1 MIDENKEIHARKIQI
16 KRCSQAGKELDHN
29 MFLSK
34 NLSNTCIYTQRGTFF
49 AKRDCQD
56 PKLKSEM
63 KSFLSKSELIKT
75 LQDSNQVDYRALPS
89 IVAQQ
94 VCNQVCDEFISF
106 FKKLKNGNKTARIP
120 KYKDKVKGRN
130 KLSYPKNGIS
140 TKELRKGYIKLTG
153 INTKFKIPDGIDYK
167 DIQRV
172 DVVKKSSH
180 IEVVVMYKVPKVELK
195 EKNNR
200 FIGLDLG
207 LNNLITVASNVKGI
221 TPIIFDGRPIK
232 AMNQFYNKYVSE
244 LQSKLTK
251 GGKRKYT
258 SNKIY
263 SITKNRYNKITD
275 YFHKIST
282 YLINQAVSNSITA
295 IFIGLNKG
303 WKQEIKL
310 GKENNQNFIQIPF
323 NILIN
328 MITYKAKD
336 KGIDVI
342 TTEESYTSK
351 CSFFDNE
358 EMCHHDKYQGK
369 RIKRGLFRTSDRKT
383 INSDVNGALNII
395 RKVIPT
401 FSCETAKLEV
411 ADVANPLRIS
421 FRNGNLFQASKR
433 IELINIVNLF

>member
-1 MIDENKEIHARKIQI
+1 MVDENKEIRVRKLQV
-16 KRCSQAGKELDHN
+16 KKGSQAEKELDHK

-34 NLSNTCIYTQRGTFF
+34 NLSNTCIYIQRNQFF
-49 AKRDCQD
+49 TKRDCQD

-63 KSFLSKSELIKT
+63 KSFLTFVDLIKM
-75 LQDSNQVDYRALPS
+75 LQDSNQVDYRALPTN
-89 IVAQQ
+89 VAQQ
-94 VCNQVCDEFISF
+94 VCIQVCNEFISF
-106 FKKLKNGNKTARIP
+106 FKKLKKGDKTARIP

-130 KLSYPKNGIS
+130 KLSYTKNVIS
-140 TKELRKGYIKLTG
+140 TKELKKGYIKLTG

-172 DVVKKSSH
+172 DIVKKSSH
-180 IEVVVMYKVPKVELK
+180 IEVIIMYKVPKVELK

-200 FIGLDLG
+200 YMGADLG

-221 TPIIFDGRPIK
+221 TPMIFDGRPIK
-232 AMNQFYNKYVSE
+232 AINQFYNKYVSE

-251 GGKRKYT
+251 KGKEKYT

-263 SITKNRYNKITD
+263 SITRNRYNKIKD

-282 YLINQAVSNSITA
+282 YLINQAVSNGITA
-295 IFIGLNKG
+295 IFIGLNKE

-310 GKENNQNFIQIPF
+310 GKNNQKFVEIPF
-323 NILIN
+323 EILID

-411 ADVANPLRIS
+411 ADVANPVRIS
-421 FRNGNLFQASKR
+421 FRNGDLFQASKR
-433 IELINIVNLF
+433 MRL

>member
-1 MIDENKEIHARKIQI
+1 
-16 KRCSQAGKELDHN
+16 

-34 NLSNTCIYTQRGTFF
+34 NLYNTCIYIQRNKFF
-49 AKRDCQD
+49 TKRDCQD

-63 KSFLSKSELIKT
+63 KSFLNFVDLIKM
-75 LQDSNQVDYRALPS
+75 LQKSNQVDYRALP
-89 IVAQQ
+89 VDNAQH
-94 VCNQVCDEFISF
+94 VCIQSCNDFISF
-106 FKKLKNGNKTARIP
+106 FEKLKTGDKTARIP

-130 KLSYPKNGIS
+130 NLSYTKNGIS
-140 TKELRKGYIKLTG
+140 TKELRNGYIKLSG
-153 INTKFKIPDGIDYK
+153 INTKFKIPDDIDYK

-172 DVVKKSSH
+172 DIIKKSSH
-180 IEVVVMYKVPKVELK
+180 IEVIIMYKVPKVELK

-200 FIGLDLG
+200 YMGADLG

-221 TPIIFDGRPIK
+221 TPMIFDGRPVK
-232 AMNQFYNKYVSE
+232 AINQFYNKYVSE

-251 GGKRKYT
+251 KGKEKYT

-263 SITKNRYNKITD
+263 SITKNRYNKIKD

-282 YLINQAVSNSITA
+282 YLINQAVSNGITA
-295 IFIGLNKG
+295 IFIGLNKE

-310 GKENNQNFIQIPF
+310 GKNNQKFVEIPF
-323 NILIN
+323 DILID

-342 TTEESYTSK
+342 TTEESHTSK

-411 ADVANPLRIS
+411 ADVANPIRIS

-433 IELINIVNLF
+433 LSL

>member
-1 MIDENKEIHARKIQI
+1 
-16 KRCSQAGKELDHN
+16 
-29 MFLSK
+29 
-34 NLSNTCIYTQRGTFF
+34 
-49 AKRDCQD
+49 
-56 PKLKSEM
+56 M
-63 KSFLSKSELIKT
+63 KSFLTFVDLIKM
-75 LQDSNQVDYRALPS
+75 LQNSNQVDYRALP
-89 IVAQQ
+89 VVNAQQ
-94 VCNQVCDEFISF
+94 TCIQSCNDFISF
-106 FKKLKNGNKTARIP
+106 FEKLKNGDKTARIP

-140 TKELRKGYIKLTG
+140 TKELRNGYIKLTG
-153 INTKFKIPDGIDYK
+153 INTKFKIPDDIDYK

-180 IEVVVMYKVPKVELK
+180 IEVIIMYKVPKVELK

-200 FIGLDLG
+200 YMGADLG

-221 TPIIFDGRPIK
+221 SPIIFDGRPVK
-232 AMNQFYNKYVSE
+232 AINQFYNKYVSE

-251 GGKRKYT
+251 KGKEKYT

-263 SITKNRYNKITD
+263 SITRNRYNKITD

-282 YLINQAVSNSITA
+282 YLINQAVSNGITA
-295 IFIGLNKG
+295 IFIGLNKE

-310 GKENNQNFIQIPF
+310 GKKNNQKFVEMPF
-323 NILIN
+323 NILID

-358 EMCHHDKYQGK
+358 EMCHHDMYQGK

-411 ADVANPLRIS
+411 ADVANPVRIS

-433 IELINIVNLF
+433 LSL

>member
-1 MIDENKEIHARKIQI
+1 MTDKNKEIRVRKLQVQ
-16 KRCSQAGKELDHN
+16 KGSQAEKELDHK

-34 NLSNTCIYTQRGTFF
+34 NLSNTCIYIQRGTFF
-49 AKRDCQD
+49 TKRDCQD

-63 KSFLSKSELIKT
+63 KSFLTFVDLIKM
-75 LQDSNQVDYRALPS
+75 LQDSNQVDYRALPAN
-89 IVAQQ
+89 VAQQ
-94 VCNQVCDEFISF
+94 VCIQVCNEFISF
-106 FKKLKNGNKTARIP
+106 FKKLKSGDKTARIP

-130 KLSYPKNGIS
+130 KLSYTKNVIS
-140 TKELRKGYIKLTG
+140 TKELKKGYIKLTG

-172 DVVKKSSH
+172 DIVKKSSH
-180 IEVVVMYKVPKVELK
+180 IEVVIMYKVPKVELK

-200 FIGLDLG
+200 YMGADLG

-221 TPIIFDGRPIK
+221 TPMIFDGRPIK
-232 AMNQFYNKYVSE
+232 AINQFYNKYVSE

-251 GGKRKYT
+251 KGKEKYT

-263 SITKNRYNKITD
+263 SITRNRYNKIKD

-282 YLINQAVSNSITA
+282 YLINQAVSNGITA
-295 IFIGLNKG
+295 IFIGLNKE

-310 GKENNQNFIQIPF
+310 GKKNNQKFVEIPF
-323 NILIN
+323 NILID

-433 IELINIVNLF
+433 LSL

>member
-1 MIDENKEIHARKIQI
+1 MKDKNKEIHARKIQV
-16 KRCSQAGKELDHN
+16 KRGSQVEKELDYN

-34 NLSNTCIYTQRGTFF
+34 NLSNTCIYTQRSVFF

-56 PKLKSEM
+56 PELKSGM
-63 KSFLSKSELIKT
+63 KSFISNRELIKM

-106 FKKLKNGNKTARIP
+106 FKKLKNGDKTARIP

-130 KLSYPKNGIS
+130 KLSYPKNAIS
-140 TKELRKGYIKLTG
+140 ITELRNGYIKLSG

-172 DVVKKSSH
+172 DIVKKSSH
-180 IEVVVMYKVPKVELK
+180 IEVIVMYKVPKVELK

-200 FIGLDLG
+200 YMGADLG
-207 LNNLITVASNVKGI
+207 LNNLITIVSNVKGI

-232 AMNQFYNKYVSE
+232 AMNQFYNKSVSE

-251 GGKRKYT
+251 KGKEKYT

-263 SITKNRYNKITD
+263 SITRNRYNKIND

-282 YLINQAVSNSITA
+282 YLINQAVSNGITA
-295 IFIGLNKG
+295 IFIGLNKE

-310 GKENNQNFIQIPF
+310 GKENNQKFVQIPF
-323 NILIN
+323 DDLIS

-369 RIKRGLFRTSDRKT
+369 RIKRGLFKTSYGKT

-411 ADVANPLRIS
+411 ADVANPVRIS

-433 IELINIVNLF
+433 LSL

>member
-1 MIDENKEIHARKIQI
+1 MIDKNKEIRVRKLQV
-16 KRCSQAGKELDHN
+16 KSGSQAEQELDHN

-34 NLSNTCIYTQRGTFF
+34 NLSNTCIYIQRNKFF
-49 AKRDCQD
+49 TKRDCQD

-63 KSFLSKSELIKT
+63 KSFLTFVELIKM
-75 LQDSNQVDYRALPS
+75 LQDSNQVDYRALPVA
-89 IVAQQ
+89 VAQQ
-94 VCNQVCDEFISF
+94 VCIQVCDEFISF
-106 FKKLKNGNKTARIP
+106 FKKLKKGDKTARIP

-130 KLSYPKNGIS
+130 KLSYTKNAIS
-140 TKELRKGYIKLTG
+140 TKELKKGYIKLTG

-180 IEVVVMYKVPKVELK
+180 IEVIIMYKVPKVELK

-200 FIGLDLG
+200 YMGADLG

-221 TPIIFDGRPIK
+221 TPMIFDGRPVK
-232 AMNQFYNKYVSE
+232 AINQFYNKYVSE

-251 GGKRKYT
+251 KGKEKYT

-263 SITKNRYNKITD
+263 SITRNRYNKIND

-282 YLINQAVSNSITA
+282 YLINQAVSNGITA
-295 IFIGLNKG
+295 IFIGLNKE

-310 GKENNQNFIQIPF
+310 GKENNQKFVQIPF
-323 NILIN
+323 DILID

-411 ADVANPLRIS
+411 ADVANPVRIS

-433 IELINIVNLF
+433 LSL

>member
-1 MIDENKEIHARKIQI
+1 MKDKNKEIRVRKLQV
-16 KRCSQAGKELDHN
+16 KKGSQAEKELDHK

-34 NLSNTCIYTQRGTFF
+34 NLYNTCTYIQRNLFF
-49 AKRDCQD
+49 TKRDCQD

-63 KSFLSKSELIKT
+63 KSFLTFVDLIKM
-75 LQDSNQVDYRALPS
+75 LQDSNQVDYRALP
-89 IVAQQ
+89 VVNAQQ
-94 VCNQVCDEFISF
+94 TCIQSCNDFISF
-106 FKKLKNGNKTARIP
+106 FEKLKNGDKTARIP

-140 TKELRKGYIKLTG
+140 TKELRNGYIKLTG

-180 IEVVVMYKVPKVELK
+180 IEVIIMYKVPKVELK

-200 FIGLDLG
+200 YMGADLG

-221 TPIIFDGRPIK
+221 APMIFDGRPVK
-232 AMNQFYNKYVSE
+232 AINQFYNKYVSE

-251 GGKRKYT
+251 KGKEKFT

-263 SITKNRYNKITD
+263 SITRNRYNKIKD

-282 YLINQAVSNSITA
+282 YLINQAVSNGITA
-295 IFIGLNKG
+295 IFIGLNKE

-310 GKENNQNFIQIPF
+310 GKNNQKFVEIPF
-323 NILIN
+323 EILID

-411 ADVANPLRIS
+411 ADVANPVRIS

-433 IELINIVNLF
+433 LSL

>member
-1 MIDENKEIHARKIQI
+1 MTDKNEEIRVRKLQV
-16 KRCSQAGKELDHN
+16 KSGSQAEKELDHK

-34 NLSNTCIYTQRGTFF
+34 NLSNTCIYIQRGTFF
-49 AKRDCQD
+49 TKRDCQD

-63 KSFLSKSELIKT
+63 KSFLTFVELIKM
-75 LQDSNQVDYRALPS
+75 LQDSNQVDYRALPAA
-89 IVAQQ
+89 VAQQ
-94 VCNQVCDEFISF
+94 VCIQVCNEFISF
-106 FKKLKNGNKTARIP
+106 FKKLKNGDKTARIP

-130 KLSYPKNGIS
+130 KLSYPKNAIS
-140 TKELRKGYIKLTG
+140 TKELRNGYIKLTG

-180 IEVVVMYKVPKVELK
+180 IEVVIMYKVPKVELK

-200 FIGLDLG
+200 YMGADLG

-221 TPIIFDGRPIK
+221 SPIIFDGRPIK
-232 AMNQFYNKYVSE
+232 AINQFYNKYISE

-251 GGKRKYT
+251 KGKEKYT
-258 SNKIY
+258 SNKTR
-263 SITKNRYNKITD
+263 SITRNRYNKITD

-282 YLINQAVSNSITA
+282 YLINQAVSNGITA
-295 IFIGLNKG
+295 IFIGLNKE

-310 GKENNQNFIQIPF
+310 GKNNQKFVEIPF
-323 NILIN
+323 DILID

-358 EMCHHDKYQGK
+358 EMCHHDQYQGK

-411 ADVANPLRIS
+411 ADVANPVRIS

-433 IELINIVNLF
+433 LSL

>member
-1 MIDENKEIHARKIQI
+1 M
-16 KRCSQAGKELDHN
+16 C
-29 MFLSK
+29 
-34 NLSNTCIYTQRGTFF
+34 T
-49 AKRDCQD
+49 
-56 PKLKSEM
+56 
-63 KSFLSKSELIKT
+63 
-75 LQDSNQVDYRALPS
+75 
-89 IVAQQ
+89 
-94 VCNQVCDEFISF
+94 
-106 FKKLKNGNKTARIP
+106 IP
-120 KYKDKVKGRN
+120 
-130 KLSYPKNGIS
+130 
-140 TKELRKGYIKLTG
+140 
-153 INTKFKIPDGIDYK
+153 KFKIPDGIDYK

-180 IEVVVMYKVPKVELK
+180 IEVIVMYKVPKVELK

-200 FIGLDLG
+200 YMGADLG

-221 TPIIFDGRPIK
+221 TPMIFDGRPIK
-232 AMNQFYNKYVSE
+232 AINQFYNKYVSE

-251 GGKRKYT
+251 KGKEKYT

-263 SITKNRYNKITD
+263 SITKNRYNKIKD

-282 YLINQAVSNSITA
+282 YLINQAVSNGITA
-295 IFIGLNKG
+295 IFIGLNKE

-310 GKENNQNFIQIPF
+310 GKKNNQKFVEIPF
-323 NILIN
+323 EILID

-342 TTEESYTSK
+342 TTEESHTSK

-358 EMCHHDKYQGK
+358 EMCHHDQYQGK
-369 RIKRGLFRTSDRKT
+369 RIKRGLFRTSDRKN

-433 IELINIVNLF
+433 MCL

>member
-1 MIDENKEIHARKIQI
+1 MVDENKEIRVRKLQV
-16 KRCSQAGKELDHN
+16 KKGSQAEKELDHK

-34 NLSNTCIYTQRGTFF
+34 NLSNTCIYIQRNQFF
-49 AKRDCQD
+49 TKRDCQD

-63 KSFLSKSELIKT
+63 KSFLTFVDLIKM
-75 LQDSNQVDYRALPS
+75 LQDSNQVDYRALPTN
-89 IVAQQ
+89 VAQQ
-94 VCNQVCDEFISF
+94 VCIQVCNEFISF
-106 FKKLKNGNKTARIP
+106 FKKLKKGDKTARIP

-130 KLSYPKNGIS
+130 KLSYTKNVIS
-140 TKELRKGYIKLTG
+140 TKELKKGYIKLTG

-172 DVVKKSSH
+172 DIVKKSSH
-180 IEVVVMYKVPKVELK
+180 IEVIIMYKVPKVELK

-200 FIGLDLG
+200 YMGADLG

-221 TPIIFDGRPIK
+221 TPMIFDGRPIK
-232 AMNQFYNKYVSE
+232 AINQFYNKYVSE

-251 GGKRKYT
+251 KGKEKYT

-263 SITKNRYNKITD
+263 SITRNRYNKIKD

-282 YLINQAVSNSITA
+282 YLINQAVSNGITA
-295 IFIGLNKG
+295 IFIGLNKE

-310 GKENNQNFIQIPF
+310 GKKNNQKFVEIPF
-323 NILIN
+323 EILID

-411 ADVANPLRIS
+411 ADVANPVRIS
-421 FRNGNLFQASKR
+421 FRNGDLFQASKR
-433 IELINIVNLF
+433 MRL

>member
-1 MIDENKEIHARKIQI
+1 MGA
-16 KRCSQAGKELDHN
+16 
-29 MFLSK
+29 
-34 NLSNTCIYTQRGTFF
+34 
-49 AKRDCQD
+49 
-56 PKLKSEM
+56 
-63 KSFLSKSELIKT
+63 
-75 LQDSNQVDYRALPS
+75 
-89 IVAQQ
+89 
-94 VCNQVCDEFISF
+94 
-106 FKKLKNGNKTARIP
+106 
-120 KYKDKVKGRN
+120 
-130 KLSYPKNGIS
+130 
-140 TKELRKGYIKLTG
+140 
-153 INTKFKIPDGIDYK
+153 
-167 DIQRV
+167 
-172 DVVKKSSH
+172 
-180 IEVVVMYKVPKVELK
+180 
-195 EKNNR
+195 
-200 FIGLDLG
+200 DLG

-221 TPIIFDGRPIK
+221 TPMIFDGRPVK
-232 AMNQFYNKYVSE
+232 AINQFYNKYVSE

-251 GGKRKYT
+251 KGKEKFT

-263 SITKNRYNKITD
+263 SITRNRYNKIKD
-275 YFHKIST
+275 YFHKITT
-282 YLINQAVSNSITA
+282 YLINQAVSNGITA
-295 IFIGLNKG
+295 IFIGLNKE

-310 GKENNQNFIQIPF
+310 GKKNNQKFVEIPF
-323 NILIN
+323 EILID

-411 ADVANPLRIS
+411 ADVANPVRIS

-433 IELINIVNLF
+433 MSL

>member
-1 MIDENKEIHARKIQI
+1 MTDKNKEIRVRKLQVQ
-16 KRCSQAGKELDHN
+16 KGSQAEKELDHK

-34 NLSNTCIYTQRGTFF
+34 NLSNTCIYIQRGTFF
-49 AKRDCQD
+49 TKRDCQD

-63 KSFLSKSELIKT
+63 KSFLTFVDLIKM
-75 LQDSNQVDYRALPS
+75 LQDSNQVDYRALPAN
-89 IVAQQ
+89 VAQQ
-94 VCNQVCDEFISF
+94 VCIQVCNEFISF
-106 FKKLKNGNKTARIP
+106 FKKLKSGDKTARIP

-130 KLSYPKNGIS
+130 KLSYTKNVIS
-140 TKELRKGYIKLTG
+140 TKELKKGYIKLTG

-172 DVVKKSSH
+172 DIVKKSSH
-180 IEVVVMYKVPKVELK
+180 IEVVIMYKVPKVELK

-200 FIGLDLG
+200 YMGADLG

-221 TPIIFDGRPIK
+221 TPMIFDGRPIK
-232 AMNQFYNKYVSE
+232 AINQFYNKYVSE

-251 GGKRKYT
+251 KGKEKYT

-263 SITKNRYNKITD
+263 SITRNRYNKIKD

-282 YLINQAVSNSITA
+282 YLINQAVSNGITA
-295 IFIGLNKG
+295 IFIGLNKE

-310 GKENNQNFIQIPF
+310 GKKNNQKFVEIPF
-323 NILIN
+323 NILID

-369 RIKRGLFRTSDRKT
+369 RIKRGLFRTSDSKT

-411 ADVANPLRIS
+411 ADVANPVRIS

-433 IELINIVNLF
+433 LSL

>member
-1 MIDENKEIHARKIQI
+1 MTDKNEEIRVRKLQV
-16 KRCSQAGKELDHN
+16 KSGSQAEKELDHK

-34 NLSNTCIYTQRGTFF
+34 NLSNTCIYIQRGTFF
-49 AKRDCQD
+49 TKRDCQD

-63 KSFLSKSELIKT
+63 KSFLTFVELIKM
-75 LQDSNQVDYRALPS
+75 LQDSNQVDYRALPAA
-89 IVAQQ
+89 VAQQ
-94 VCNQVCDEFISF
+94 VCIQVCNEFISF
-106 FKKLKNGNKTARIP
+106 FKKLKNGDKTARIP

-130 KLSYPKNGIS
+130 KLSYPKNAIS
-140 TKELRKGYIKLTG
+140 TKELRNGYIKLTG

-180 IEVVVMYKVPKVELK
+180 IEVVIMYKVPKVELK

-200 FIGLDLG
+200 YMGADLG

-221 TPIIFDGRPIK
+221 TPMIFDGRPVK
-232 AMNQFYNKYVSE
+232 AINQFYNKYISE

-251 GGKRKYT
+251 KGKEKYT
-258 SNKIY
+258 SNKTR
-263 SITKNRYNKITD
+263 SITRNRYNKITD

-282 YLINQAVSNSITA
+282 YLINQAVSNGITA
-295 IFIGLNKG
+295 IFIGLNKE

-310 GKENNQNFIQIPF
+310 GKNNQKFVEIPF
-323 NILIN
+323 DILID

-358 EMCHHDKYQGK
+358 EMCHHDQYQGK

-411 ADVANPLRIS
+411 ADVANPVRIS

-433 IELINIVNLF
+433 LSL

>member
-1 MIDENKEIHARKIQI
+1 MTDKNKEIRVRKLQVQ
-16 KRCSQAGKELDHN
+16 KGSQAEKELDHK

-34 NLSNTCIYTQRGTFF
+34 NLSNTCIYIQRGTFF
-49 AKRDCQD
+49 TKRDCQD

-63 KSFLSKSELIKT
+63 KSFLTFVDLIKM
-75 LQDSNQVDYRALPS
+75 LQDSNQVDYRALPAN
-89 IVAQQ
+89 VAQQ
-94 VCNQVCDEFISF
+94 VCIQVCNEFISF
-106 FKKLKNGNKTARIP
+106 FKKLKSGDKTARIP

-130 KLSYPKNGIS
+130 KLSYTKNVIS
-140 TKELRKGYIKLTG
+140 TKELKKGYIKLTG

-172 DVVKKSSH
+172 DIVKKSSH
-180 IEVVVMYKVPKVELK
+180 IEVVIMYKVPKVELK

-200 FIGLDLG
+200 YMGADLG

-221 TPIIFDGRPIK
+221 TPMIFDGRPIK
-232 AMNQFYNKYVSE
+232 AINQFYNKYVSE

-251 GGKRKYT
+251 KGKEKYT

-263 SITKNRYNKITD
+263 SITRNRYNKIKD

-282 YLINQAVSNSITA
+282 YLINQAVSNGITA
-295 IFIGLNKG
+295 IFIGLNKE

-310 GKENNQNFIQIPF
+310 GKKNNQKFVEIPF
-323 NILIN
+323 NILID

-411 ADVANPLRIS
+411 ADVANPVRIS

-433 IELINIVNLF
+433 LSL

>member
-1 MIDENKEIHARKIQI
+1 MTDKNKEIRVRKLQV
-16 KRCSQAGKELDHN
+16 KSGSQAEKELDHK

-34 NLSNTCIYTQRGTFF
+34 NLSNTCIYIQRNQFF
-49 AKRDCQD
+49 TKRDCQD

-63 KSFLSKSELIKT
+63 KSFLTFVDLIKM
-75 LQDSNQVDYRALPS
+75 LQDSNQVDYRALPTN
-89 IVAQQ
+89 VAQQ
-94 VCNQVCDEFISF
+94 VCIQVCNEFISF
-106 FKKLKNGNKTARIP
+106 FKKLKSGDKTARIP

-130 KLSYPKNGIS
+130 KLSYTKNVIS
-140 TKELRKGYIKLTG
+140 TKELKKGYIKLTG

-172 DVVKKSSH
+172 DIVKKSSH
-180 IEVVVMYKVPKVELK
+180 IEVIIMYKVPKVELK

-200 FIGLDLG
+200 YMGADLG

-221 TPIIFDGRPIK
+221 TPMIFDGRPIK
-232 AMNQFYNKYVSE
+232 AINQFYNTYVSE

-251 GGKRKYT
+251 KGKEKYT

-263 SITKNRYNKITD
+263 SITRNRYNKIKD
-275 YFHKIST
+275 YFHKITT
-282 YLINQAVSNSITA
+282 YLINQAVFNGITA
-295 IFIGLNKG
+295 IFIGLNKE

-310 GKENNQNFIQIPF
+310 GKKNNQKFVEIPF
-323 NILIN
+323 EILID

-411 ADVANPLRIS
+411 ADVANPVRIS
-421 FRNGNLFQASKR
+421 FRNGDLFQASKR
-433 IELINIVNLF
+433 MRL

>member
-1 MIDENKEIHARKIQI
+1 MTDKNEEIRVRKLQV
-16 KRCSQAGKELDHN
+16 KSGSQAEKELDHK

-34 NLSNTCIYTQRGTFF
+34 NLSNTCIYIQRGTFF
-49 AKRDCQD
+49 TKRDCQD

-63 KSFLSKSELIKT
+63 KSFLTFVELIKM
-75 LQDSNQVDYRALPS
+75 LQDSNQVDYRALPAA
-89 IVAQQ
+89 VAQQ
-94 VCNQVCDEFISF
+94 VCIQVCNEFISF
-106 FKKLKNGNKTARIP
+106 FKKLKNGDKTARIP

-130 KLSYPKNGIS
+130 KLSYPKNAIS
-140 TKELRKGYIKLTG
+140 ITELRNGYIKLSG

-172 DVVKKSSH
+172 DIVKKSSH
-180 IEVVVMYKVPKVELK
+180 IEVIVMYKVPKVELK

-200 FIGLDLG
+200 YMGADLG
-207 LNNLITVASNVKGI
+207 LNNLITIVSNVKGI

-232 AMNQFYNKYVSE
+232 AMNQFYNKSVSE

-251 GGKRKYT
+251 KGKEKYT

-263 SITKNRYNKITD
+263 SITRNRYNKIND

-282 YLINQAVSNSITA
+282 YLINQAVSNGITA
-295 IFIGLNKG
+295 IFIGLNKE

-310 GKENNQNFIQIPF
+310 GKNNQKFVEIPF
-323 NILIN
+323 DILID

-358 EMCHHDKYQGK
+358 EMCHHDQYQGK

-411 ADVANPLRIS
+411 ADVANPVRIS

-433 IELINIVNLF
+433 LSL

>member
-1 MIDENKEIHARKIQI
+1 MTDKNKEVRVRKLQV
-16 KRCSQAGKELDHN
+16 KSGSQAEKELDHK

-34 NLSNTCIYTQRGTFF
+34 NLSNTCIYIQRGTFF
-49 AKRDCQD
+49 TKRDCQD

-63 KSFLSKSELIKT
+63 KSFLTFVELIKM
-75 LQDSNQVDYRALPS
+75 LQDSNQVDYRALPAA
-89 IVAQQ
+89 VAQQ
-94 VCNQVCDEFISF
+94 VCIQVCDEFISF
-106 FKKLKNGNKTARIP
+106 FKKLKNGDKTARIP

-130 KLSYPKNGIS
+130 KLSYPKNAIS
-140 TKELRKGYIKLTG
+140 TKELRNGYIKLTG

-180 IEVVVMYKVPKVELK
+180 IEVIIMYKVPKVELK

-200 FIGLDLG
+200 YMGADLG

-221 TPIIFDGRPIK
+221 TPMIFDGRPIK
-232 AMNQFYNKYVSE
+232 AINQFYNKYVSE

-251 GGKRKYT
+251 KGKEKYT

-263 SITKNRYNKITD
+263 SITRNRYNKIKD

-282 YLINQAVSNSITA
+282 YLINQAVSNGITA
-295 IFIGLNKG
+295 IFIGLNKE

-310 GKENNQNFIQIPF
+310 GKKNNQKFVEIPF
-323 NILIN
+323 NILID

-411 ADVANPLRIS
+411 ADVANPVRIS

-433 IELINIVNLF
+433 LSL

>member
-1 MIDENKEIHARKIQI
+1 MVDENKEIRVRKLQV
-16 KRCSQAGKELDHN
+16 KKGSQAEKELDHN

-34 NLSNTCIYTQRGTFF
+34 NLSNTCIYIQRGTFF
-49 AKRDCQD
+49 TKRDCQD

-63 KSFLSKSELIKT
+63 KSFLTFVELIKM
-75 LQDSNQVDYRALPS
+75 LQDSNQVDYRALLVA
-89 IVAQQ
+89 VAQQ
-94 VCNQVCDEFISF
+94 VCIQVCNEFISF
-106 FKKLKNGNKTARIP
+106 FKKFKNGDKTARIP

-130 KLSYPKNGIS
+130 KLSYTKNAIS
-140 TKELRKGYIKLTG
+140 TKELRKGYIKLSG

-172 DVVKKSSH
+172 DIVKKSSH
-180 IEVVVMYKVPKVELK
+180 IEVVIMYKVPKVELK

-200 FIGLDLG
+200 YMGADLG
-207 LNNLITVASNVKGI
+207 LDNLITVASNVKGI
-221 TPIIFDGRPIK
+221 TPMIFDGRPIK
-232 AMNQFYNKYVSE
+232 AINQFYNKYVSE

-251 GGKRKYT
+251 KGKEKYT

-263 SITKNRYNKITD
+263 SITRNRYNKITD

-282 YLINQAVSNSITA
+282 YLINQAVSNGITA
-295 IFIGLNKG
+295 IFIGLNKE

-310 GKENNQNFIQIPF
+310 GKKNNQKFVEIPF
-323 NILIN
+323 NILID

-358 EMCHHDKYQGK
+358 EMCHHDQYQGK

-411 ADVANPLRIS
+411 ADVANPVRIS

-433 IELINIVNLF
+433 LSL

>member
-1 MIDENKEIHARKIQI
+1 MIDENKEIHARKIQV
-16 KRCSQAGKELDHN
+16 KRGSQAEKELDHN

-34 NLSNTCIYTQRGTFF
+34 NLSNTCIYIQRNHFF
-49 AKRDCQD
+49 TKRDCQD

-63 KSFLSKSELIKT
+63 KSFLTFVELIKM
-75 LQDSNQVDYRALPS
+75 LQDSNQVDYRALPAA
-89 IVAQQ
+89 VAQQ
-94 VCNQVCDEFISF
+94 VCIQVCNEFISF
-106 FKKLKNGNKTARIP
+106 FKKLKNGDKTARIP

-130 KLSYPKNGIS
+130 KLSYPKNAIS
-140 TKELRKGYIKLTG
+140 TKELRNGYIKLTG

-172 DVVKKSSH
+172 DIVKKSSH
-180 IEVVVMYKVPKVELK
+180 IEVVIMYKVPKVELK

-200 FIGLDLG
+200 YMGADLG

-221 TPIIFDGRPIK
+221 TPMIFDGRPIK
-232 AMNQFYNKYVSE
+232 AINQFYNKYVSE

-251 GGKRKYT
+251 KGKEKYT

-263 SITKNRYNKITD
+263 SITRNRYNKIKD

-282 YLINQAVSNSITA
+282 YLINQAVSNGITA
-295 IFIGLNKG
+295 IFIGLNKE

-310 GKENNQNFIQIPF
+310 GKNNQKFVEIPF
-323 NILIN
+323 DILID

-369 RIKRGLFRTSDRKT
+369 RIKRGRKT

-411 ADVANPLRIS
+411 ADVANPVRIS

-433 IELINIVNLF
+433 LSL

>member
-1 MIDENKEIHARKIQI
+1 MVDENKEIRVRKLQV
-16 KRCSQAGKELDHN
+16 KKGSQAEKELDHK

-34 NLSNTCIYTQRGTFF
+34 NLSNTCIYIQRNQFF
-49 AKRDCQD
+49 TKRDCQD

-63 KSFLSKSELIKT
+63 KSFLTFVDLIKI
-75 LQDSNQVDYRALPS
+75 LQDSNQVDYRALPTN
-89 IVAQQ
+89 VAQQ
-94 VCNQVCDEFISF
+94 VCIQVCNEFISF
-106 FKKLKNGNKTARIP
+106 FKKLKKGDKTARIP

-130 KLSYPKNGIS
+130 KLSYTKNVIS
-140 TKELRKGYIKLTG
+140 TKELKKGYIKLTG

-172 DVVKKSSH
+172 DIVKKSSH
-180 IEVVVMYKVPKVELK
+180 IEVIIMYKVPKVELK

-200 FIGLDLG
+200 YMGADLG

-221 TPIIFDGRPIK
+221 TPMIFDGRPIK
-232 AMNQFYNKYVSE
+232 AINQFYNKYVSE

-251 GGKRKYT
+251 KGKEKYT

-263 SITKNRYNKITD
+263 SITRNRYNKIKD

-282 YLINQAVSNSITA
+282 YLINQAVSNGITA
-295 IFIGLNKG
+295 IFIGLNKE

-310 GKENNQNFIQIPF
+310 GKKNNQKFVEIPF
-323 NILIN
+323 EILID

-411 ADVANPLRIS
+411 ADVANPVRIS
-421 FRNGNLFQASKR
+421 FRNGDLFQASKR
-433 IELINIVNLF
+433 MRL

>member
-1 MIDENKEIHARKIQI
+1 MKDKNKEIRVRKLQV
-16 KRCSQAGKELDHN
+16 KKGSQAEKELDHKL
-29 MFLSK
+29 FLSK
-34 NLSNTCIYTQRGTFF
+34 NLSNTCIYIQRNKFF
-49 AKRDCQD
+49 TKRDCQD

-63 KSFLSKSELIKT
+63 KSFLTFVELIKM
-75 LQDSNQVDYRALPS
+75 LQDSNQADYRALPS

-94 VCNQVCDEFISF
+94 VCIQVCDEFISF
-106 FKKLKNGNKTARIP
+106 FKKLKKGDKTARIP

-130 KLSYPKNGIS
+130 KLSYPKNAIS
-140 TKELRKGYIKLTG
+140 TKELKKGYIKLTG

-172 DVVKKSSH
+172 DIVKKSSH
-180 IEVVVMYKVPKVELK
+180 IEVIIMYKVPKVELK

-200 FIGLDLG
+200 YMGVDIG

-232 AMNQFYNKYVSE
+232 AINQFYNKYVSE

-251 GGKRKYT
+251 KGKEKYT
-258 SNKIY
+258 SNKTR
-263 SITKNRYNKITD
+263 SITRNRYNKITD

-282 YLINQAVSNSITA
+282 YLINQAVSNGITA
-295 IFIGLNKG
+295 IFIGLNKE

-310 GKENNQNFIQIPF
+310 GKNNQKFVEIPF
-323 NILIN
+323 EILID

-358 EMCHHDKYQGK
+358 EMCHHDQYQGK

-411 ADVANPLRIS
+411 ADVANPVRIS
-421 FRNGNLFQASKR
+421 FRNGNLFQVSKR
-433 IELINIVNLF
+433 MSL

>member
-1 MIDENKEIHARKIQI
+1 MIDKNKEIRVRKLQV
-16 KRCSQAGKELDHN
+16 KRGSQAEKELDHN

-34 NLSNTCIYTQRGTFF
+34 NLYNTCLYIQRNNFF
-49 AKRDCQD
+49 TKRDCQD

-63 KSFLSKSELIKT
+63 KSFLTFVDLIKM
-75 LQDSNQVDYRALPS
+75 LQDSNQVDYRALP
-89 IVAQQ
+89 VVNAQQ
-94 VCNQVCDEFISF
+94 TCIQSCNDFISF
-106 FKKLKNGNKTARIP
+106 FEKLKNGDKTARIP

-130 KLSYPKNGIS
+130 KLSYTKNGIS
-140 TKELRKGYIKLTG
+140 TKELRNGYIKLTG

-180 IEVVVMYKVPKVELK
+180 IEVVIMYKVPKVELK

-200 FIGLDLG
+200 YMGADLG
-207 LNNLITVASNVKGI
+207 LDNLITVASNVKGI
-221 TPIIFDGRPIK
+221 NPIIFDGRPVK
-232 AMNQFYNKYVSE
+232 AINQFYNKYVSE

-251 GGKRKYT
+251 KGKEKYT

-263 SITKNRYNKITD
+263 SITKNRYNKIKD

-282 YLINQAVSNSITA
+282 YLINQAVSNGITA
-295 IFIGLNKG
+295 IFIGLNKE

-310 GKENNQNFIQIPF
+310 GKKNNQKFVEIPF
-323 NILIN
+323 DILID

-411 ADVANPLRIS
+411 ADVANPVRIS

-433 IELINIVNLF
+433 MSL

>member
-1 MIDENKEIHARKIQI
+1 MKDKNKEIYARKIQV
-16 KRCSQAGKELDHN
+16 KRGSQIEKELDYN

-34 NLSNTCIYTQRGTFF
+34 NLYNTCIYTQRNHFF
-49 AKRDCQD
+49 TKRDCQD
-56 PKLKSEM
+56 LKLKSKM
-63 KSFLSKSELIKT
+63 KSFISKNELIKM
-75 LQDSNQVDYRALPS
+75 LQDSNQVDYRALPAN
-89 IVAQQ
+89 VAQQ
-94 VCNQVCDEFISF
+94 VCNQVCDDFISF

-130 KLSYPKNGIS
+130 KLSYPKNVIS
-140 TKELRKGYIKLTG
+140 IRELKKGYIKLTG

-172 DVVKKSSH
+172 DIVKKSSH
-180 IEVVVMYKVPKVELK
+180 IEVIVMYKVPKVELK

-200 FIGLDLG
+200 YMGVDLG

-221 TPIIFDGRPIK
+221 TPIIFDGRPVKSI
-232 AMNQFYNKYVSE
+232 NQFYNKYVSK

-251 GGKRKYT
+251 GEKRKYT

-263 SITKNRYNKITD
+263 SITRNRYNKIYD

-282 YLINQAVSNSITA
+282 YLINQAVSNDITA
-295 IFIGLNKG
+295 IFIGLNKE
-303 WKQEIKL
+303 WKQEVKL
-310 GKENNQNFIQIPF
+310 GKKNNQNFIQIPF
-323 NILIN
+323 NILIDL
-328 MITYKAKD
+328 ITYKGKE

-358 EMCHHDKYQGK
+358 EICSHDQYQGK
-369 RIKRGLFRTSDRKT
+369 RIKRGLFRTSNGKT
-383 INSDVNGALNII
+383 INADVNGALNII
-395 RKVIPT
+395 KKVIPT

-411 ADVANPLRIS
+411 ADVANPIRIS
-421 FRNGNLFQASKR
+421 FRNGNLF
-433 IELINIVNLF
+433 

>member
-1 MIDENKEIHARKIQI
+1 MKDKTKEIRVRKIQV
-16 KRCSQAGKELDHN
+16 KRGSQVEKELDHN

-34 NLSNTCIYTQRGTFF
+34 NLYNTCLYTQRNNFF
-49 AKRDCQD
+49 TKRDCQD
-56 PKLKSEM
+56 PKLKNEM
-63 KSFLSKSELIKT
+63 KSFLTFVDLIKI
-75 LQDSNQVDYRALPS
+75 LQDSNQVDYRALPAN
-89 IVAQQ
+89 VAQQ
-94 VCNQVCDEFISF
+94 VCIQVCNDFISF
-106 FKKLKNGNKTARIP
+106 FKKLKNGDKTARIP

-130 KLSYPKNGIS
+130 KLSYTKSSVS
-140 TKELRKGYIKLTG
+140 TKELRNGNIKLTG

-172 DVVKKSSH
+172 DIVKKSSH
-180 IEVVVMYKVPKVELK
+180 IEVVIMYKVPKVELK

-200 FIGLDLG
+200 YMGADLG

-221 TPIIFDGRPIK
+221 NPIIFDGRPVK
-232 AMNQFYNKYVSE
+232 AINQFYNKYVSE

-251 GGKRKYT
+251 KGKEKYT

-263 SITKNRYNKITD
+263 SITRNRYNKIND
-275 YFHKIST
+275 YFQKIST

-295 IFIGLNKG
+295 IFIGLNKE
-303 WKQEIKL
+303 WKQEIKI
-310 GKENNQNFIQIPF
+310 GKENNQKFVQIPF
-323 NILIN
+323 KILID
-328 MITYKAKD
+328 MITYKGKE

-383 INSDVNGALNII
+383 INADVNGALNII
-395 RKVIPT
+395 KKVIPT
-401 FSCETAKLEV
+401 FCCFTAKLEV
-411 ADVANPLRIS
+411 ADVANPVRIS

-433 IELINIVNLF
+433 MCL

>member
-1 MIDENKEIHARKIQI
+1 MKDKTKEIRVHKIQV
-16 KRCSQAGKELDHN
+16 KRGSQVEKELDYN

-34 NLSNTCIYTQRGTFF
+34 NLYNTCLYTQRNNFF
-49 AKRDCQD
+49 TKRDCQD
-56 PKLKSEM
+56 PELKSKM
-63 KSFLSKSELIKT
+63 KSFLTFVDLIKM

-89 IVAQQ
+89 NVAQQ
-94 VCNQVCDEFISF
+94 ICIQVCNDFISF
-106 FKKLKNGNKTARIP
+106 FKKLKNCNKTARIP

-130 KLSYPKNGIS
+130 KLSYTKNNIS
-140 TKELRKGYIKLTG
+140 KKELRNGYIKLSG

-172 DVVKKSSH
+172 DIVKKSSH
-180 IEVVVMYKVPKVELK
+180 IEVIVMYKVPKVELK

-200 FIGLDLG
+200 YMGLDLG

-221 TPIIFDGRPIK
+221 NPIIFDGKPVKSI
-232 AMNQFYNKYVSE
+232 NQFYNKYVSE

-251 GGKRKYT
+251 REKRKYT

-263 SITKNRYNKITD
+263 SITRNRYNKIND
-275 YFHKIST
+275 YFQKIST
-282 YLINQAVSNSITA
+282 YLINQAVSNDITA
-295 IFIGLNKG
+295 IFIGLNKE
-303 WKQEIKL
+303 WKQEVKL
-310 GKENNQNFIQIPF
+310 GKKNNQNFIQIPF
-323 NILIN
+323 NILIE
-328 MITYKAKD
+328 MITYKGKE

-358 EMCHHDKYQGK
+358 EICYHDQYQGK
-369 RIKRGLFRTSDRKT
+369 RIKRGLFKTSDGKT
-383 INSDVNGALNII
+383 INADVNGALNII
-395 RKVIPT
+395 KKVIPT
-401 FSCETAKLEV
+401 FCCETAKLEV

-433 IELINIVNLF
+433 MSL

>member
-1 MIDENKEIHARKIQI
+1 MKDKNKEIRVRKIQV
-16 KRCSQAGKELDHN
+16 KRGSQAEKELDYN

-34 NLSNTCIYTQRGTFF
+34 NLYNTCLYTQRNNFF
-49 AKRDCQD
+49 TKRDCQD
-56 PKLKSEM
+56 SELKSGM
-63 KSFLSKSELIKT
+63 KSFLTFVDLIKM

-89 IVAQQ
+89 IVAQEVCIQ
-94 VCNQVCDEFISF
+94 VCNEFISF
-106 FKKLKNGNKTARIP
+106 FKKLKKGNKTARIP

-130 KLSYPKNGIS
+130 KLSFPKNAIS
-140 TKELRKGYIKLTG
+140 IKELKNGYIKLTS

-167 DIQRV
+167 NIQQVDI
-172 DVVKKSSH
+172 VKKSSH
-180 IEVVVMYKVPKVELK
+180 IEVIVMYKVPKVELK

-200 FIGLDLG
+200 YIGVDLG

-221 TPIIFDGRPIK
+221 NPIIFDGKTVKSI
-232 AMNQFYNKYVSE
+232 NQFYNKYVSE

-251 GGKRKYT
+251 GEKRKYT

-263 SITKNRYNKITD
+263 SITRNRYNKIND
-275 YFHKIST
+275 YFQKIST
-282 YLINQAVSNSITA
+282 YLINHAASNGITA
-295 IFIGLNKG
+295 IFIGLNKE
-303 WKQEIKL
+303 WKQEVKL
-310 GKENNQNFIQIPF
+310 GKKNNQNFIQIPF

-328 MITYKAKD
+328 MITYKGKD

-358 EMCHHDKYQGK
+358 EICYHDQYQGK
-369 RIKRGLFRTSDRKT
+369 RIKRGLFKTSDGKT
-383 INSDVNGALNII
+383 INADVNGALNII
-395 RKVIPT
+395 KKVIPT

-433 IELINIVNLF
+433 MCL

>member
-1 MIDENKEIHARKIQI
+1 MTDENKEIHARKIQV
-16 KRCSQAGKELDHN
+16 KSGSQAEKELDHN

-34 NLSNTCIYTQRGTFF
+34 NLYNTCLYIQRNNFF
-49 AKRDCQD
+49 TKRDCQD

-63 KSFLSKSELIKT
+63 KSFLTFVDLIKM
-75 LQDSNQVDYRALPS
+75 LQDSNQVDYRALPAN
-89 IVAQQ
+89 VAQQ
-94 VCNQVCDEFISF
+94 VCIQVCNEFISF
-106 FKKLKNGNKTARIP
+106 FKKLKSGDKTARIP

-130 KLSYPKNGIS
+130 KLSYTKNVIS
-140 TKELRKGYIKLTG
+140 TKELKKGYIKLTG

-172 DVVKKSSH
+172 DIVKKSSH
-180 IEVVVMYKVPKVELK
+180 IEVVIMYKVPKVELK

-200 FIGLDLG
+200 YMGADLG

-221 TPIIFDGRPIK
+221 TPMIFDGRPIK
-232 AMNQFYNKYVSE
+232 AINQFYNKYVSE

-251 GGKRKYT
+251 KGKEKYT

-263 SITKNRYNKITD
+263 SITRNRYNKIKD

-282 YLINQAVSNSITA
+282 YLINQAVSNGITA
-295 IFIGLNKG
+295 IFIGLNKE

-310 GKENNQNFIQIPF
+310 GKKNNQKFVEIPF
-323 NILIN
+323 NILID

-358 EMCHHDKYQGK
+358 EMCHHEHYQGK

-411 ADVANPLRIS
+411 ADVANPVRIS

-433 IELINIVNLF
+433 LSL